1 MSAYEKILISI
12 LSTIGSGLATW
23 LVKSVTGWLSA
34 KRNEKIA
41 ATNDA
46 TINNVVA
53 DVVEQFMQVAVI
65 DMKNDKKF
73 DEAAKKDVFNSALV
87 TIKNQL
93 SSKIKK
99 YIEKNF
105 GDLDNFLETKIEA
118 AILELKQI

>member
-34 KRNEKIA
+34 KRNEKTA
-41 ATNDA
+41 STNDA

-53 DVVEQFMQVAVI
+53 DVVEQFMQIAVI

-73 DEAAKKDVFNSALV
+73 DEAAKKDVFNSALI

-93 SSKIKK
+93 SSKLKK

-105 GDLDNFLETKIEA
+105 GDLDNFLATKIEA